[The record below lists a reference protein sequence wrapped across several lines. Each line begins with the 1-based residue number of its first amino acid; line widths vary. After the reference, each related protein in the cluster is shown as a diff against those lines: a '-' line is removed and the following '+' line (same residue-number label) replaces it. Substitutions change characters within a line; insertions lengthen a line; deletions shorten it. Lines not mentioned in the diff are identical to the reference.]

1 MAMPIHG
8 SGIAYI
14 EKASIASKNIETT
27 KMKTSGFTFFN
38 FNLFFYTPQK
48 IEL

>member
-1 MAMPIHG
+1 MPIHG

-14 EKASIASKNIETT
+14 EKASIASKNIERI
-27 KMKTSGFTFFN
+27 KMKTIGFIFFN
-38 FNLFFYTPQK
+38 FNLFFYTLQK